1 MARPLRIEYENAV
14 YHVTARGNERKRI
27 YFCDADYRKFLQYTE
42 EAKKKYAILLHSYVL
57 MSNHYHL
64 IIETPGANLSRTMHY
79 INGAYTSYINRK
91 RKRSGHLFQ
100 GRYKAIGRSR
110 GQVLFL
116 ALRKNWISDQL
127 TRGMKKKDEKSEN
140 LCHRVFQFLN

>member
-27 YFCDADYRKFLQYTE
+27 YFCDADYRKFLQYIE

-57 MSNHYHL
+57 LSNHYHL

-79 INGAYTSYINRK
+79 INSAYTSYINRVATANNAAGLGLK
-91 RKRSGHLFQ
+91 PLLF
-100 GRYKAIGRSR
+100 GSR
-110 GQVLFL
+110 QNLT
-116 ALRKNWISDQL
+116 IQL
-127 TRGMKKKDEKSEN
+127 TFTNVK
-140 LCHRVFQFLN
+140 FTI